1 MPSDV
6 LSQGQIEGQIVALVD
21 ELADETYRY
30 AAVEEMAAT
39 FEADYKYRFARS
51 LLDVAAN
58 TSDRRVT
65 AGEREATADVASASE
80 FKVWKIHDARRR
92 ASKEALL
99 SIRARLDAL
108 RTLSA
113 NIRQQT

>member
-6 LSQGQIEGQIVALVD
+6 LSQGQIEAQIAGLCD
-21 ELADETYRY
+21 ELADETDRY
-30 AAVEEMAAT
+30 AAVEEMSASY
-39 FEADYKYRFARS
+39 EADYKYKFARS

-65 AGEREATADVASASE
+65 AGEREAVADVASSTE

-113 NIRQQT
+113 NVRSQT